1 MKKVIQLTESQLKSV
16 INKMI
21 TEQFK
26 SPFEP
31 QPYSLTNK
39 PAAPAP
45 KPNAPAPKPNAPQA
59 FNDPSWSKKTNV
71 PMKSEFPACILN
83 YGKPEV

>member
-31 QPYSLTNK
+31 
-39 PAAPAP
+39 
-45 KPNAPAPKPNAPQA
+45 
-59 FNDPSWSKKTNV
+59 
-71 PMKSEFPACILN
+71 
-83 YGKPEV
+83 